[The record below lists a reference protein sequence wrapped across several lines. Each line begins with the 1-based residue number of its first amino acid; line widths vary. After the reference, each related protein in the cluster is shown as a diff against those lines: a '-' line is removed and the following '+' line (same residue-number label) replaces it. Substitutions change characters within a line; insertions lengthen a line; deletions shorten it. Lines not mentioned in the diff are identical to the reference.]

1 MSALRF
7 IADPLTMNGF
17 SASSGLEWTQLI
29 KRTLALFGSAKS
41 SSGSDWYR
49 RCTPFSAKARYPPAT
64 IKKIAVPIHSSV
76 SILD

>member
-29 KRTLALFGSAKS
+29 KRTLALFGSAKAS
-41 SSGSDWYR
+41 IGSDRYR
-49 RCTPFSAKARYPPAT
+49 RCTPSSAKVRHPAANV
-64 IKKIAVPIHSSV
+64 AVPIISSV
-76 SILD
+76 TIID